1 MSSAQADLEYHIA
14 SEADL
19 LIEWNVPG
27 RRSTDDVN
35 PVILRDLKIQPMAS
49 QHIAVKAELGVH
61 GFGRDSEVD
70 KLGGSLDGRN

>member
-1 MSSAQADLEYHIA
+1 MGSAQADLEYHIA

-35 PVILRDLKIQPMAS
+35 PAILRDLKIQSMAS
-49 QHIAVKAELGVH
+49 QHIAVEAQLGVH
-61 GFGRDSEVD
+61 GLGRDSEMD
-70 KLGGSLDGRN
+70 ELGGSLDGRS